1 MKWPNDQ
8 AAIRAAYEADG
19 FVVLKSL
26 FGDKEVTDIRG
37 NLQRYIDEVVP
48 NVPPMDVFYEDK
60 QTKGEIRM
68 LPRMDH
74 HDSFF
79 KRMLVAAPL
88 ISVPEFLWGCAACPR
103 DAAYFNKPATIGEAT
118 PPHQDGYYFHIEP
131 CEALTLWLALD
142 EVDEENGCVRYVK
155 GSQHNGMR
163 PHART
168 NVLGFSQGITD
179 FGGGNDLRNEV
190 SVCVSPGDLIVHNA
204 LTIHRTE
211 PNKSARSRRA
221 MGFVYFSSRAKV
233 DQASSDQYQAQL
245 AQELTKTGK
254 I

>member
-26 FGDKEVTDIRG
+26 FGDKEVTDIRT

-48 NVPPMDVFYEDK
+48 DVPPMDVFYEDK
-60 QTKGEIRM
+60 QTRNKIRM

-74 HDSFF
+74 HHPFF
-79 KRMLVAAPL
+79 KKMLVESPL
-88 ISVPEFLWGCAACPR
+88 RGIPEFLWGCTAHPR
-103 DAAYFNKPATIGEAT
+103 DAAYFNKPAEIGEAT
-118 PPHQDGYYFHIEP
+118 PPHQDGYYFHLDP

-155 GSQHNGMR
+155 GSQQNGMR
-163 PHART
+163 PHSRT

-179 FGGGNDLRNEV
+179 FGAEMDQRNEV
-190 SVCVSPGDLIVHNA
+190 PVRLSPGDIIVHNA

-211 PNKSARSRRA
+211 PNESARSRRA

-233 DQASSDQYQAQL
+233 DQAASDQYQAQL
-245 AQELTKTGK
+245 AQVLTKTGK